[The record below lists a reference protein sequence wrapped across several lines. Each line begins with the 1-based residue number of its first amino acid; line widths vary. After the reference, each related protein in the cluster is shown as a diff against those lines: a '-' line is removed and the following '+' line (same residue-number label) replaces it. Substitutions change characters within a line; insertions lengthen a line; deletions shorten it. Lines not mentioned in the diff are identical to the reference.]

1 MLKRFFLLSIIS
13 FSSSFYSYAQE
24 CNKLESLLNNENVIQ
39 SIKKFFL
46 WEEGDVFNFDF
57 KEIDDLELLIRS
69 QKVDTLKFGYQKK
82 NRNHFKKRDSIFYFS
97 ESSSSL
103 KCFKANY
110 NDSVSIYLFKRFI
123 GEKMDFKKSMIFSND
138 IIFIVKYG
146 EKCELKY
153 FDKIEIL

>member
-69 QKVDTLKFGYQKK
+69 QKVDTLKFGYQK
-82 NRNHFKKRDSIFYFS
+82 NRNNFF
-97 ESSSSL
+97 
-103 KCFKANY
+103 
-110 NDSVSIYLFKRFI
+110 LF
-123 GEKMDFKKSMIFSND
+123 N
-138 IIFIVKYG
+138 
-146 EKCELKY
+146 
-153 FDKIEIL
+153 ILL